1 MRLSLCINRPWRPSV
16 HGRDNQHGRS
26 YSNSRSERHRPCHAS
41 GFRLAVLQEEKKNDG
56 EKRACTAECRAAIVD
71 AVNYHV
77 KSKYR
82 LAKAAGAVS
91 VAHLLS
97 GAGGSV
103 GKMAS
108 LGVKTATLGLYYY
121 PVYRYTYRGE
131 TYEQIG
137 DVPAMEEQAR
147 KKVGT
152 ELTLFIDPAKPTSF
166 YCLEEEKGYFQQRL
180 AYLIVA
186 LLVIAVLIM
195 IGVMWLTI

>member
-1 MRLSLCINRPWRPSV
+1 MPGGHCGRGKLSAE
-16 HGRDNQHGRS
+16 
-26 YSNSRSERHRPCHAS
+26 SRRGCFRGALSERS
-41 GFRLAVLQEEKKNDG
+41 GRHGK
-56 EKRACTAECRAAIVD
+56 
-71 AVNYHV
+71 
-77 KSKYR
+77 
-82 LAKAAGAVS
+82 
-91 VAHLLS
+91 
-97 GAGGSV
+97 AGGLPR
-103 GKMAS
+103 GE
-108 LGVKTATLGLYYY
+108 TATLGLYYY

-137 DVPAMEEQAR
+137 NVPAMEEQAR

-166 YCLEEEKGYFQQRL
+166 YCLEEEKDYFQQRL

>member
-1 MRLSLCINRPWRPSV
+1 MDV
-16 HGRDNQHGRS
+16 G
-26 YSNSRSERHRPCHAS
+26 
-41 GFRLAVLQEEKKNDG
+41 
-56 EKRACTAECRAAIVD
+56 
-71 AVNYHV
+71 NYHARN
-77 KSKYR
+77 KHR
-82 LAKAAGAVS
+82 MLKAAGGVS
-91 VAHLLS
+91 AAHFLS
-97 GAGGSV
+97 GAGGT
-103 GKMAS
+103 GRRAAS

>member
-1 MRLSLCINRPWRPSV
+1 M
-16 HGRDNQHGRS
+16 
-26 YSNSRSERHRPCHAS
+26 
-41 GFRLAVLQEEKKNDG
+41 
-56 EKRACTAECRAAIVD
+56 
-71 AVNYHV
+71 
-77 KSKYR
+77 
-82 LAKAAGAVS
+82 
-91 VAHLLS
+91 AHLLS

-137 DVPAMEEQAR
+137 NVPAMEEQAR

-152 ELTLFIDPAKPTSF
+152 ELTLFIDPVKPTSF
-166 YCLEEEKGYFQQRL
+166 YCLEEEEGYFQQRL

>member
-1 MRLSLCINRPWRPSV
+1 MEDLILILVLSGIGLVTLLVSV
-16 HGRDNQHGRS
+16 WLFYRKKRKTT
-26 YSNSRSERHRPCHAS
+26 
-41 GFRLAVLQEEKKNDG
+41 EK
-56 EKRACTAECRAAIVD
+56 KRACTAECRAAIVD

-121 PVYRYTYRGE
+121 PVYRIPTGE
-131 TYEQIG
+131 RPMNRSAMSRQWRNRPGKRWERSLRFLSIRPNL
-137 DVPAMEEQAR
+137 PAFTAWRR
-147 KKVGT
+147 KRVT
-152 ELTLFIDPAKPTSF
+152 FSSALPT
-166 YCLEEEKGYFQQRL
+166 
-180 AYLIVA
+180 
-186 LLVIAVLIM
+186 
-195 IGVMWLTI
+195 

>member
-1 MRLSLCINRPWRPSV
+1 MPPY
-16 HGRDNQHGRS
+16 NQHGRS

>member
-1 MRLSLCINRPWRPSV
+1 MGGITSMEDLILILVLSGIGLVTLLVSV
-16 HGRDNQHGRS
+16 WLFYRKKRKTT
-26 YSNSRSERHRPCHAS
+26 
-41 GFRLAVLQEEKKNDG
+41 EK
-56 EKRACTAECRAAIVD
+56 KRACTAECRAAIVD

-103 GKMAS
+103 WKMAS

-152 ELTLFIDPAKPTSF
+152 ELTLFIDPVKPTSF
-166 YCLEEEKGYFQQRL
+166 YCLAQSAARCPPRSAPPAGRAPAPRRPPAPWRRSFCPMYNEERQ
-180 AYLIVA
+180 
-186 LLVIAVLIM
+186 
-195 IGVMWLTI
+195 

>member
-1 MRLSLCINRPWRPSV
+1 MWFPSPYPDELFYSVLCRYYLS
-16 HGRDNQHGRS
+16 
-26 YSNSRSERHRPCHAS
+26 S
-41 GFRLAVLQEEKKNDG
+41 GIKEHYLVKKQLFG
-56 EKRACTAECRAAIVD
+56 T
-71 AVNYHV
+71 
-77 KSKYR
+77 
-82 LAKAAGAVS
+82 KA
-91 VAHLLS
+91 
-97 GAGGSV
+97 
-103 GKMAS
+103 
-108 LGVKTATLGLYYY
+108 GVKMATLGLYYY

-137 DVPAMEEQAR
+137 NVPAMEEQAR

>member
-1 MRLSLCINRPWRPSV
+1 MEDLIPILVLSGIGLVTLLVSV
-16 HGRDNQHGRS
+16 WLFYRKKRKTT
-26 YSNSRSERHRPCHAS
+26 
-41 GFRLAVLQEEKKNDG
+41 EK
-56 EKRACTAECRAAIVD
+56 KRACTAECRAAIVD

-97 GAGGSV
+97 GAGG
-103 GKMAS
+103 
-108 LGVKTATLGLYYY
+108 YY

>member
-1 MRLSLCINRPWRPSV
+1 MVSCLMGDSTALASAIVRCCP
-16 HGRDNQHGRS
+16 
-26 YSNSRSERHRPCHAS
+26 NSRSERHRPCHAS
-41 GFRLAVLQEEKKNDG
+41 GFRLAVLQEEKKTT
-56 EKRACTAECRAAIVD
+56 EKKRACTAECRAAIVD

>member
-1 MRLSLCINRPWRPSV
+1 MEDLILILVLSGIGLVTLLVSV
-16 HGRDNQHGRS
+16 WLFYRKKRKTT
-26 YSNSRSERHRPCHAS
+26 
-41 GFRLAVLQEEKKNDG
+41 EK
-56 EKRACTAECRAAIVD
+56 KRACTAECRAAIVD
-71 AVNYHV
+71 VVNYHV
-77 KSKYR
+77 KSKSKYR

-103 GKMAS
+103 GKMTS
-108 LGVKTATLGLYYY
+108 LGVKTAMLGLYYY

-152 ELTLFIDPAKPTSF
+152 ELTLFIDPAEPTSF

>member
-1 MRLSLCINRPWRPSV
+1 MSKQVPSGKGRGGCFRGASSQRCRRLRW
-16 HGRDNQHGRS
+16 
-26 YSNSRSERHRPCHAS
+26 E
-41 GFRLAVLQEEKKNDG
+41 
-56 EKRACTAECRAAIVD
+56 T
-71 AVNYHV
+71 
-77 KSKYR
+77 
-82 LAKAAGAVS
+82 
-91 VAHLLS
+91 
-97 GAGGSV
+97 
-103 GKMAS
+103 AS

>member
-1 MRLSLCINRPWRPSV
+1 MGGITSMEDLILILVLSGIGLVTLLVSV
-16 HGRDNQHGRS
+16 WLFYRKKRKTT
-26 YSNSRSERHRPCHAS
+26 
-41 GFRLAVLQEEKKNDG
+41 EK
-56 EKRACTAECRAAIVD
+56 KRACTAECRAAIVD

-137 DVPAMEEQAR
+137 NVPAMEEQTR

>member
-1 MRLSLCINRPWRPSV
+1 M
-16 HGRDNQHGRS
+16 
-26 YSNSRSERHRPCHAS
+26 
-41 GFRLAVLQEEKKNDG
+41 
-56 EKRACTAECRAAIVD
+56 
-71 AVNYHV
+71 
-77 KSKYR
+77 
-82 LAKAAGAVS
+82 
-91 VAHLLS
+91 
-97 GAGGSV
+97 
-103 GKMAS
+103 
-108 LGVKTATLGLYYY
+108 KTATLGLYYY

-137 DVPAMEEQAR
+137 NVPAMEEQAR

>member
-1 MRLSLCINRPWRPSV
+1 MEDLILILVLSGIGLVTLLVSV
-16 HGRDNQHGRS
+16 WLFYRKKRKTT
-26 YSNSRSERHRPCHAS
+26 
-41 GFRLAVLQEEKKNDG
+41 EK
-56 EKRACTAECRAAIVD
+56 KRACTAECRAAIVD

-121 PVYRYTYRGE
+121 PCTGIPTGE
-131 TYEQIG
+131 RPMNRSAMSRQWRNRLGKRWERSLRFLSIRPNL
-137 DVPAMEEQAR
+137 PAFTAWRR
-147 KKVGT
+147 KRVT
-152 ELTLFIDPAKPTSF
+152 FSSALPT
-166 YCLEEEKGYFQQRL
+166 
-180 AYLIVA
+180 
-186 LLVIAVLIM
+186 
-195 IGVMWLTI
+195 

>member
-1 MRLSLCINRPWRPSV
+1 MICMEDLIPILVLSGIGLVTLLVSV
-16 HGRDNQHGRS
+16 WLFYRKKRKT
-26 YSNSRSERHRPCHAS
+26 A
-41 GFRLAVLQEEKKNDG
+41 EKKS
-56 EKRACTAECRAAIVD
+56 ACTAECRAAIVD

-166 YCLEEEKGYFQQRL
+166 YCLEEEKDYFQQRL

>member
-1 MRLSLCINRPWRPSV
+1 MLTWFPSPYPDELFYSVLCRYYLS
-16 HGRDNQHGRS
+16 
-26 YSNSRSERHRPCHAS
+26 S
-41 GFRLAVLQEEKKNDG
+41 GIKEHYLVKKQLFG
-56 EKRACTAECRAAIVD
+56 T
-71 AVNYHV
+71 
-77 KSKYR
+77 
-82 LAKAAGAVS
+82 KA
-91 VAHLLS
+91 
-97 GAGGSV
+97 
-103 GKMAS
+103 
-108 LGVKTATLGLYYY
+108 GVKMATLGLYYY

-137 DVPAMEEQAR
+137 NVPAMEEQAR

>member
-1 MRLSLCINRPWRPSV
+1 MPGGHCGRGKLSRQKQAP
-16 HGRDNQHGRS
+16 HAE
-26 YSNSRSERHRPCHAS
+26 SRRGCFRGALSERS
-41 GFRLAVLQEEKKNDG
+41 GGTGR
-56 EKRACTAECRAAIVD
+56 RA
-71 AVNYHV
+71 
-77 KSKYR
+77 
-82 LAKAAGAVS
+82 
-91 VAHLLS
+91 
-97 GAGGSV
+97 
-103 GKMAS
+103 AS
-108 LGVKTATLGLYYY
+108 LGVKMATLGLYYY

-137 DVPAMEEQAR
+137 NVPAMEEQAR

-166 YCLEEEKGYFQQRL
+166 YCLEEEKDYFQQRL

>member
-1 MRLSLCINRPWRPSV
+1 MEDLILILVLSGIGLVTLLVSV
-16 HGRDNQHGRS
+16 WLFYRKKRKT
-26 YSNSRSERHRPCHAS
+26 A
-41 GFRLAVLQEEKKNDG
+41 EK
-56 EKRACTAECRAAIVD
+56 KRACTAECRAAIVD
-71 AVNYHV
+71 VGNYHARN
-77 KSKYR
+77 KHR
-82 LAKAAGAVS
+82 MLKAAGAVS

-166 YCLEEEKGYFQQRL
+166 TAWRRKRVTFSS
-180 AYLIVA
+180 A
-186 LLVIAVLIM
+186 LL
-195 IGVMWLTI
+195 T

>member
-1 MRLSLCINRPWRPSV
+1 MWFPSPYPDELFYSVLCRYYLS
-16 HGRDNQHGRS
+16 
-26 YSNSRSERHRPCHAS
+26 S
-41 GFRLAVLQEEKKNDG
+41 GIKEHYLVKKQLFG
-56 EKRACTAECRAAIVD
+56 T
-71 AVNYHV
+71 
-77 KSKYR
+77 
-82 LAKAAGAVS
+82 KA
-91 VAHLLS
+91 
-97 GAGGSV
+97 
-103 GKMAS
+103 
-108 LGVKTATLGLYYY
+108 GVKMATLGLYYY

>member
-1 MRLSLCINRPWRPSV
+1 M

-56 EKRACTAECRAAIVD
+56 EEGVSAA
-71 AVNYHV
+71 HF
-77 KSKYR
+77 
-82 LAKAAGAVS
+82 
-91 VAHLLS
+91 LS
-97 GAGGSV
+97 GAGGT
-103 GKMAS
+103 GRRAAS
-108 LGVKTATLGLYYY
+108 LGVKMATLGLYYY

-152 ELTLFIDPAKPTSF
+152 ELTLFIDPVKPTSF
-166 YCLEEEKGYFQQRL
+166 YCLEEEEGYFQQRL

>member
-1 MRLSLCINRPWRPSV
+1 MEDLILILVLSGIGLVTLLVSV
-16 HGRDNQHGRS
+16 WLFYRKKRKTT
-26 YSNSRSERHRPCHAS
+26 
-41 GFRLAVLQEEKKNDG
+41 EK
-56 EKRACTAECRAAIVD
+56 KRACTAECRAAIVD
-71 AVNYHV
+71 EGNYHARN
-77 KSKYR
+77 KHR
-82 LAKAAGAVS
+82 MLKAAGGVS
-91 VAHLLS
+91 AAHFLS
-97 GAGGSV
+97 GAGGT
-103 GKMAS
+103 GRRAAS
-108 LGVKTATLGLYYY
+108 LGVKMATLGLYYY

-137 DVPAMEEQAR
+137 NVPAMEEQAR

-166 YCLEEEKGYFQQRL
+166 YCLEEEKDYFQQRL

>member
-1 MRLSLCINRPWRPSV
+1 MEDLILILVLSGIGLVTLLVSV
-16 HGRDNQHGRS
+16 WLFYRKKRKTT
-26 YSNSRSERHRPCHAS
+26 
-41 GFRLAVLQEEKKNDG
+41 EK
-56 EKRACTAECRAAIVD
+56 KRACTAECRAAIVD

-103 GKMAS
+103 GKTAS

-137 DVPAMEEQAR
+137 NVPAMEEQPGKRWERSLHFLSIRPNLPAFTAWRR
-147 KKVGT
+147 KRIT
-152 ELTLFIDPAKPTSF
+152 FSS
-166 YCLEEEKGYFQQRL
+166 
-180 AYLIVA
+180 A
-186 LLVIAVLIM
+186 LL
-195 IGVMWLTI
+195 T

>member
-71 AVNYHV
+71 VGNYHARN
-77 KSKYR
+77 KHR
-82 LAKAAGAVS
+82 MLKAAGGVS
-91 VAHLLS
+91 AAHFLS
-97 GAGGSV
+97 GAGGT
-103 GKMAS
+103 GRRAAS
-108 LGVKTATLGLYYY
+108 LGVKMATLGLYYY

-166 YCLEEEKGYFQQRL
+166 YCLEEEKDYFQQRH

>member
-1 MRLSLCINRPWRPSV
+1 MEDLILILVLSGIGLVTLLVSV
-16 HGRDNQHGRS
+16 WLFYRKKRKTT
-26 YSNSRSERHRPCHAS
+26 
-41 GFRLAVLQEEKKNDG
+41 EK
-56 EKRACTAECRAAIVD
+56 KRACTAECRAAIVD

-152 ELTLFIDPAKPTSF
+152 ELTLFIDPANLPAFTAWRRKRVTFSSALPT
-166 YCLEEEKGYFQQRL
+166 
-180 AYLIVA
+180 
-186 LLVIAVLIM
+186 
-195 IGVMWLTI
+195 